1 MNDLT
6 PYGIKDPIKVMD
18 NLYQLGQDAI
28 VNIIQTSAAP
38 QERKQLRTWG
48 INAVAEL
55 LNKSPNTIRALEK
68 KENFPQPHKDE
79 NGRKQYTLEL
89 INHIRKSSNSL
100 FTRPIKSSPI
110 VLPILNFKGGVGKSM
125 TSLLLMQYLA
135 IQGLK
140 ILAVDL
146 DPQATLTTWL
156 GFIPDI
162 DLISDDTLATTL
174 LEKEDD
180 IYRVIQKTY
189 FTGIDI
195 IPANLELQNVE
206 LNLPLLTE
214 EKITQLGSPLRR
226 LNKALNL
233 IKNKYDVI
241 IIDCPPNT
249 GALTMNAVSAANSIL
264 ITIPPS
270 MPDFSSFIRLTKTL
284 KRVFSVAELKTL
296 DFFRILLTKHKGN
309 IAANK
314 LDQLLRKLYGEYVL
328 VNHMIDSTEIDN
340 TGNALLSLYEKPYS
354 TNTSTHRRAI
364 EASNKVNS
372 EIFSA
377 FKEIWNHIEKGE
389 QNV

>member
-100 FTRPIKSSPI
+100 FIRPIKSSPI

-189 FTGIDI
+189 FTGVDI

-233 IKNKYDVI
+233 IKNKYDVV

-249 GALTMNAVSAANSIL
+249 GALTMNAVSAANSML

-377 FKEIWNHIEKGE
+377 FKEIWNHVEKGE

>member
-100 FTRPIKSSPI
+100 FIRPIKSSPI

-189 FTGIDI
+189 FTGVDI

-214 EKITQLGSPLRR
+214 EKITQLEWS
-226 LNKALNL
+226 
-233 IKNKYDVI
+233 
-241 IIDCPPNT
+241 C
-249 GALTMNAVSAANSIL
+249 
-264 ITIPPS
+264 
-270 MPDFSSFIRLTKTL
+270 
-284 KRVFSVAELKTL
+284 
-296 DFFRILLTKHKGN
+296 
-309 IAANK
+309 
-314 LDQLLRKLYGEYVL
+314 
-328 VNHMIDSTEIDN
+328 
-340 TGNALLSLYEKPYS
+340 
-354 TNTSTHRRAI
+354 
-364 EASNKVNS
+364 
-372 EIFSA
+372 
-377 FKEIWNHIEKGE
+377 
-389 QNV
+389 

>member
-377 FKEIWNHIEKGE
+377 FKEIWNHVEKGE

>member
-100 FTRPIKSSPI
+100 FIRPIKSSPI

-233 IKNKYDVI
+233 IKNKYDVV

-249 GALTMNAVSAANSIL
+249 GALTMNAVSAANSML

-354 TNTSTHRRAI
+354 TNTSTHRRAK

-377 FKEIWNHIEKGE
+377 FKEIWDHVEKGE